1 MEFDFT
7 KSLEVASLDAVPAD
21 FRGLYK
27 QDGDKYKLNSED
39 PGIKSAVTAI
49 VGLNTALKAARLEAQ
64 AAGKKVVDLSP
75 LADFGDS
82 PTAILETF
90 NARLADTKKAKGVED
105 VEKAVKSAREA
116 LQGEHTRVVTALET
130 KVTRLTGQLHSL
142 LIGSAATAALAE
154 ANAVDVDLALPHVV
168 KQLKVV
174 ENNGDLSVVVLGSDG
189 EPRYSG
195 VTTKHLSIPELV
207 AEMKGNK
214 KYEPLFRSAA
224 PSGGGGQ
231 ASHRTGGAPAGER
244 SSAQKIADGL
254 ARRSR

>member
-7 KSLEVASLDAVPAD
+7 KSVEVASLDAVPAD
-21 FRGLYK
+21 FRGLYV
-27 QDGDKYKLNSED
+27 QDGDKYKLGSD
-39 PGIKSAVTAI
+39 HAGVKSAVTAI
-49 VGLNTALKAARLEAQ
+49 LGLNTALKAARLEAA
-64 AAGKKVVDLSP
+64 AAGKKAVDLSP
-75 LADFGDS
+75 LAEFGDS
-82 PTAILETF
+82 PTAILEGF
-90 NARLADTKKAKGVED
+90 QMRLADTKKAKGVED
-105 VEKAVKSAREA
+105 VEKAVKAARDA

-130 KVTRLTGQLHSL
+130 KNVRLTGQLHSL

-154 ANAVDVDLALPHVV
+154 ADAVDVDLALPHVV

-174 ENNGDLSVVVLGSDG
+174 ENNDELSVVVLGSDG

-207 AEMKGNK
+207 AEMKGSK

-224 PSGGGGQ
+224 PSGGGGRT
-231 ASHRTGGAPAGER
+231 SHRTGGAPAGTR
-244 SSAQKIADGL
+244 SANQKIADGL